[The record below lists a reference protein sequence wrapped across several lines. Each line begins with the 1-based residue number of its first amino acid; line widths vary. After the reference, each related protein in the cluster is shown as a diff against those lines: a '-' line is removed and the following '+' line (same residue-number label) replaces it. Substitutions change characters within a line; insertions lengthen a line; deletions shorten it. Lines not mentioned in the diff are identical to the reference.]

1 MVSFKITVLVA
12 VLIIVF
18 PSDAWRRR
26 RRRRCPVQD
35 CQVSSWSS
43 WSSCSAWQC
52 GQQGSQSRS
61 RWRVTSPSCGGAEC
75 PDTYETRNC
84 YASTPVDCQL
94 SSWSEWSA
102 CTTPCGASGTQH
114 STRHR
119 LETEECGGTCTSTF
133 RKTRSCQELS
143 CLNGGSS
150 KDGKCLCKEGYYGNC
165 CERGEG
171 KEKMNC
177 QLSSW
182 SEWGSCSTPCG
193 VSGSQTSSRHRTVME
208 QYGGTCAS
216 TLQKTRACLKQ
227 LSCLNGGTLQYGTC
241 SCKKGY
247 SGHCCEVDPSKHWF
261 WKIFPPCMAV
271 VFVII
276 VYIIYRKCKNNSV
289 YASG

>member
-12 VLIIVF
+12 VLIIVS

-133 RKTRSCQELS
+133 RKTRSCRELS

-171 KEKMNC
+171 KGE
-177 QLSSW
+177 
-182 SEWGSCSTPCG
+182 
-193 VSGSQTSSRHRTVME
+193 
-208 QYGGTCAS
+208 
-216 TLQKTRACLKQ
+216 
-227 LSCLNGGTLQYGTC
+227 
-241 SCKKGY
+241 
-247 SGHCCEVDPSKHWF
+247 
-261 WKIFPPCMAV
+261 
-271 VFVII
+271 
-276 VYIIYRKCKNNSV
+276 
-289 YASG
+289 